1 MTTNRISEE
10 ARLAEM
16 AGKLRKMNRD
26 ELIEMARQMAA
37 MESKLKLH
45 GPQDDDQLHTWIKE
59 TVGIDIPRVSVCPD
73 HDAPFKFFSDMY
85 FNRCD
90 TAAILM
96 ANRGGSKT
104 FLVALLHLV
113 NSKFKPRC
121 ESATIGAIE
130 AQARRAYAHLLKF
143 MDIVPELKEDLASSI
158 MSETRWKNGSRVE
171 VLPGTIAA
179 VNGPHPQIVH
189 FDEVE
194 LADED
199 AFYESRNMSLSGH
212 GIPAQD
218 IITSTRKR
226 GAGLMQR
233 LIDEITDAQSQ
244 GFIPP
249 YRLYQWCVFET
260 TTKQRNCQ
268 VANPHIDEEHRCT
281 CDKVVKGKWDNGEP
295 RRFSDIC
302 QGRLAKSEGWM
313 TLDDVHKTFMADS
326 RDIWEAQQE
335 CIKPSTEGM
344 VLPRFAVER
353 HGIRGFMP
361 DPDNGPIFA
370 GIDFGG
376 TNPHAVI
383 WFQVLRYEVDVE
395 SAGGGTKRL
404 PEGSV
409 VAFDEFYK
417 SEIGNNKLAEAIVN
431 REAFWANKFP
441 GFTVIRR
448 FADPQGKAARLDLHH
463 YTPKINTSF
472 YVSRDVKEHIKA
484 LVALIDDELFYVDTV
499 RCPMWVAEAQAWH
512 YPKMKAGMID
522 DPEKPV
528 EDFDHAM
535 AATRYGVSNLLY
547 MERRWGRQ
555 LRSPGVRE
563 RDSETGRFAPTTTEG
578 VGRSGPAIAGP
589 RRYSGS
595 QSPIPFRQRIQ
606 P

>member
-1 MTTNRISEE
+1 M
-10 ARLAEM
+10 AEM
-16 AGKLRKMNRD
+16 
-26 ELIEMARQMAA
+26 ET
-37 MESKLKLH
+37 KLKLS
-45 GPQDDDQLHTWIKE
+45 GPRDDDQLHAWIKE
-59 TVGIDIPRVSVCPD
+59 TLNLDIPRVSVCPD
-73 HDAPFKFFSDMY
+73 HDAPFTFFSDLY

-90 TAAILM
+90 SAILM

-121 ESATIGAIE
+121 ESATVGAIE

-143 MDIVPELKEDLASSI
+143 MDMVPALKDDVSSSI

-171 VLPGTIAA
+171 VLPGTISA

-194 LADED
+194 LADEE

-218 IITSTRKR
+218 VITSTRKR

-233 LIDEITDAQSQ
+233 LIDEITEAQSQ
-244 GFIPP
+244 GYEAP

-260 TTKQRNCQ
+260 TQRQPNCQ
-268 VANPHIDEEHRCT
+268 VANPHIPEEHRCK
-281 CDKVVKGKWDNGEP
+281 CDRVVKGKWENGEP

-302 QGRLAKSEGWM
+302 QGRLARSAGWM

-344 VLPRFAVER
+344 VLARFSVER
-353 HGIRGFMP
+353 QGIRGFMP
-361 DPDNGPIFA
+361 NPDNGPCFA

-383 WFQVLRYEVDVE
+383 WFQVLRYEVEVD
-395 SAGGGTKRL
+395 SAQGGRRRL
-404 PEGSV
+404 PEGSI

-417 SEIGNNKLAEAIVN
+417 AEIGNNKLAEEIVR
-431 REAFWANKFP
+431 RENFWKTKFP
-441 GFTVIRR
+441 GFQVVRR
-448 FADPQGKAARLDLHH
+448 FADPQGKAARLDLLH
-463 YTPKINTSF
+463 YTTSIRTSF

-484 LVALIDDELFYVDTV
+484 LVALIDDDLFYVDTV

-512 YPKMKAGMID
+512 YPKQKAGMID
-522 DPEKPV
+522 DPDIPV
-528 EDFDHAM
+528 NDFDHTM
-535 AATRYGVSNLLY
+535 AATRYGVSNILY
-547 MERRWGRQ
+547 MEKRWGRQ
-555 LRSPGVRE
+555 LRTPGARE
-563 RDSETGRFAPTTTEG
+563 RDASTGRFTREGGEVSG
-578 VGRSGPAIAGP
+578 VGPALSGP

-595 QSPIPFRQRIQ
+595 QSPIPFRTRIQ